1 MERMWRPWRMKY
13 IESIGEKSED
23 DCIFCSKPQGDDRE
37 SLILYRGKRC
47 FVMLNLYPYNTG
59 HVMVSPYRH
68 LASLEQ
74 MDPQELTEM
83 MELTSLCLRAI
94 KRAMSPE
101 GFNLGMNLGK
111 VAGAGYDSHLH
122 LHIVPRWQGDT
133 NFMPVVAGTKVMP
146 ESVEDSYQRLKSA
159 LEEVLEDRPVEG

>member
-1 MERMWRPWRMKY
+1 MKY
-13 IESIGEKSED
+13 IEAMGEKKDNE
-23 DCIFCSKPQGDDRE
+23 CIFCSKPQGDDRE
-37 SLILYRGKRC
+37 SLILHRGERC

-68 LASLEQ
+68 LPSLEQ
-74 MDPQELTEM
+74 MDPQELSEM
-83 MELTSLCLRAI
+83 MELASLCLKAI
-94 KRAMSPE
+94 KRAMRPE

-111 VAGAGYDSHLH
+111 VAGAGYDAHVH

-146 ESVEDSYQRLKSA
+146 ESVEDSYRRLKEA
-159 LEEVLEDRPVEG
+159 FEKVMGD